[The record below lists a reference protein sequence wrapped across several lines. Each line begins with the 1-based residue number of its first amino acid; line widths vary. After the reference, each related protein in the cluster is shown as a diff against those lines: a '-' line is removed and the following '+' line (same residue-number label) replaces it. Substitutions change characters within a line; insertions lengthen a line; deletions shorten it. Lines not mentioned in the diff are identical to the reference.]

1 MHVKNKSRD
10 TTVLLRQMTLE
21 TQKRVK
27 RLESS
32 VEKKKKKKEFQ
43 HIPLMQFLQ
52 QMEEDIIIRVAAC

>member
-10 TTVLLRQMTLE
+10 TSVLLRQMTLDTRKKGE
-21 TQKRVK
+21 TAR
-27 RLESS
+27 E
-32 VEKKKKKKEFQ
+32 KKEFQ